1 MMRKVRE
8 MRSQYDTPYGPLE
21 KPWICCGSSAR
32 ASRRSRCRGDTG
44 DMQVCVSEGARTGY
58 SVLSKEQ
65 GMTLGGKREGE
76 RIKRRGEEIQMANTV
91 Q

>member
-1 MMRKVRE
+1 
-8 MRSQYDTPYGPLE
+8 
-21 KPWICCGSSAR
+21 
-32 ASRRSRCRGDTG
+32 
-44 DMQVCVSEGARTGY
+44 MQVCVSEGARTGY